1 MQPKGTPRSIVT
13 SCFILG
19 ISEALVFSGFCI
31 CLFSILS
38 LPPPEPHLL
47 SIGGLGAF
55 SLEPGNSGHRLGHE
69 LPHFSQ
75 ERISQLDEAPS
86 DAQ

>member
-1 MQPKGTPRSIVT
+1 MEPELQGRFLAIGPPGKSQ
-13 SCFILG
+13 IL
-19 ISEALVFSGFCI
+19 
-31 CLFSILS
+31 LFSILS